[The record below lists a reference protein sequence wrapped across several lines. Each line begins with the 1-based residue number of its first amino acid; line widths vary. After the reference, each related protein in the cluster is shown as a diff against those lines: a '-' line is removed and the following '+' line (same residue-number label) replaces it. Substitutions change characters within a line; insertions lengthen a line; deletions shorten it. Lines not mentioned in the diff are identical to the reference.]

1 MIIIANDHYC
11 VIDYTP
17 GHRSRAEGPP
27 LTNRRLEHTLSVY
40 ITPGEPMERT
50 QIYLT
55 EEERRALKALAT
67 RLDRSQSALIREA
80 IDRSVDRHQGGHRL
94 DLLRPARGLW
104 ADRED
109 LPDFGAVRRE
119 LDRLHSGEEEAPL
132 PGRALI

>member
-17 GHRSRAEGPP
+17 GHLSRAEGPP

-40 ITPGEPMERT
+40 ITLGVPMERT

-55 EEERRALKALAT
+55 EEERRALKTLAT

-80 IDRSVDRHQGGHRL
+80 IDRYLDRYQEGNRL
-94 DLLRPARGLW
+94 DLLRQARGLW
-104 ADRED
+104 ADRRD
-109 LPDFGAVRRE
+109 LPDFEAVRRE
-119 LDRLHSGEEEAPL
+119 LDRIHFEEE
-132 PGRALI
+132 